1 MRRGLICFDL
11 DNTLIKSNRCHLL
24 AYQAAFKKNH
34 VQKKISN
41 RHILRYFGEGSRVIV
56 EKLFPKAPK
65 AFIDTL
71 LRDHDFFVTT
81 QTAKKIVVIP
91 GAREVLNNFRHHWRL
106 ALVSNCNHTLILALL
121 KAAKIPSTWFS
132 VIVGQDQVKHPKPA
146 PDELLKTEHLLH
158 RKADYFIGDSIY
170 DVRAGRRAHVP
181 VVAIP
186 SGVHTASM
194 LRREK
199 PYVVCKTLRE
209 ILRVIQ

>member
-24 AYQAAFKKNH
+24 AYQAAFKINH

-65 AFIDTL
+65 AFIDAIV
-71 LRDHDFFVTT
+71 RDHDFFVATR
-81 QTAKKIVVIP
+81 TAKEVAVIP
-91 GAREVLNNFRHHWRL
+91 GAREVLNKLRHHWYL
-106 ALVSNCNHTLILALL
+106 ALVSNCNHTIILALL
-121 KAAKIPSTWFS
+121 QAANIPSTWFS

-146 PDELLKTEHLLH
+146 PDEPLKTEHLLH
-158 RKADYFIGDSIY
+158 RKADYFIGDSIC
-170 DVRAGRRAHVP
+170 DVRAGHRAHVP
-181 VVAIP
+181 MIAIP
-186 SGVHTASM
+186 SGVHTAQM

-199 PYVVCKTLRE
+199 PFAVCISIKE
-209 ILRVIQ
+209 IARVIQ